1 MFDRLA
7 EPCRARA
14 RERERDRKRE
24 RERECVCERER
35 ERAVVALFEP
45 ICAAH
50 IGSLG
55 ALIALEF
62 EL

>member
-1 MFDRLA
+1 V
-7 EPCRARA
+7 
-14 RERERDRKRE
+14 
-24 RERECVCERER
+24 CVCVCCVCVCVCVCVRERER